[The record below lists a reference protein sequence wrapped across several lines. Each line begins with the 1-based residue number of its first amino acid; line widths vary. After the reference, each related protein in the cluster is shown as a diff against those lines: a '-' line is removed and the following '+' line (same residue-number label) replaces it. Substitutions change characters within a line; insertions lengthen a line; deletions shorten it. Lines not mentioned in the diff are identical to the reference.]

1 MCNVQ
6 QKVIVI
12 NNTFSVSLLFPGP
25 AFNPVSVMRGKAVID
40 DECLYLV
47 SMAFHFQNSRIK

>member
-12 NNTFSVSLLFPGP
+12 NNTFSASLSFPGP
-25 AFNPVSVMRGKAVID
+25 AFNPVSVMRGKAVTQMMNVYI
-40 DECLYLV
+40 C
-47 SMAFHFQNSRIK
+47 MFQ